1 MKTREEENEELAKAI
16 INRFVSNPVTR
27 RKALSTMAKAGII
40 AGLIA
45 AFGAGFGTGYATA
58 PKATSYRPPPK
69 GYIYGL
75 DVEHPDLLIW
85 FVNHVTTNPFF
96 TPTIYGI
103 QDACNMIGN
112 CKYVWTG
119 SETSAVTDMVN
130 AIYSGI
136 SSGADGIATTVI
148 APNSFDAPIQEA
160 LSKGI
165 PVYAYNAYVPNDD
178 PHYAQYHNPPYLGY
192 VGQDLYESGR
202 LIAEQWIL
210 PNIKPNQRVALFIAT
225 PGTANIQPRIDGI
238 VDVLH
243 ANGYTN
249 IDIVATGALVSQEQS
264 AVEAYFDGHPDVAA
278 MIAVDAGSTLSIG
291 NVLREHGIPS
301 LTNGGKIL
309 AGGYDLL
316 PGTVSNIV
324 DGYLDFTIDQQPY
337 LQGFLPTLFLY
348 LYLLTDGLEI
358 VYFADTGIKFV
369 TKQNIK
375 PYTVTSRF
383 EGSASTEP
391 IWTTGMYPQSLS
403 GSPAVTPPS

>member
-1 MKTREEENEELAKAI
+1 MKTREEENEELAKAV
-16 INRFVSNPVTR
+16 INTFVRNPVTR

-40 AGLIA
+40 AGLVA

-58 PKATSYRPPPK
+58 PPKSTGYTPPPK

-75 DVEHPDLLIW
+75 DVEHPELSLW

-119 SETSAVTDMVN
+119 SENSVVTDMVN
-130 AIYSGI
+130 AIYSAI

-165 PVYAYNAYVPNDD
+165 PVYAYNAYIPNDD

-192 VGQDLYESGR
+192 VGQDLYSSGE
-202 LIAEQWIL
+202 LIANKWIL

-238 VDVLH
+238 LSVLQ
-243 ANGYTN
+243 ANGYSTV
-249 IDIVATGALVSQEQS
+249 DVVATGALVSQEQS

-337 LQGFLPTLFLY
+337 LQGFLPALYLY
-348 LYLLTDGLEI
+348 LYLLTNGLEV
-358 VYFADTGIKFV
+358 VYFSNTGIKFV
-369 TKQNIK
+369 TKQNVT
-375 PYTVTSRF
+375 PYTYTSRF
-383 EGSASTEP
+383 EGSTTSEP
-391 IWTTGMYPQSLS
+391 VWTTGMYPQLTNSTS
-403 GSPAVTPPS
+403 S

>member
-1 MKTREEENEELAKAI
+1 MKDKEKEREELATSI

-27 RKALSTMAKAGII
+27 RQALSTMAKVGVIAGII
-40 AGLIA
+40 AAFGGG
-45 AFGAGFGTGYATA
+45 FGAGYAAAPRKVGYA
-58 PKATSYRPPPK
+58 PPPK

-75 DVEHPDLLIW
+75 DVEHPDLLLW

-96 TPTIYGI
+96 TPTIYGV

-112 CKYVWTG
+112 CKYEWTG
-119 SETSAVTDMVN
+119 SKTSSVTDMVN
-130 AIYSGI
+130 AIYEGI
-136 SSGADGIATTVI
+136 SSGAYGIATTVI
-148 APNSFDAPIQEA
+148 APGSFDAPIEAA

-165 PVYAYNAYVPNDD
+165 PVYAYNAYIPNDD
-178 PHYAQYHNPPYLGY
+178 PHYAQYTNPPYLGY

-202 LIAEQWIL
+202 LIAEKWIL

-238 VDVLH
+238 VDVLK
-243 ANGYTN
+243 ANGYTTV
-249 IDIVATGALVSQEQS
+249 DVVATGALVSQEQT

-337 LQGFLPTLFLY
+337 LQGFLPALYLY
-348 LYLLTDGLEI
+348 LYLLTNGLEI
-358 VYFADTGIKFV
+358 VFFSDTGIKFV

-375 PYTVTSRF
+375 PYTYPTRF
-383 EGSASTEP
+383 EGSTSAQP
-391 IWTTGMYPQSLS
+391 VWTSGMYPQLTNSTATS
-403 GSPAVTPPS
+403 